1 MGVFVGVGVVVV
13 VVVEMLLGG
22 WCAGQ
27 WVGVV
32 RTWLGVGGAVWGSGG
47 LGLGLVA
54 GDQVDEVGGEQLGPL
69 RAWRG
74 GRGDG

>member
-54 GDQVDEVGGEQLGPL
+54 GDRVDEVGGVQLGPL
-69 RAWRG
+69 LAWRG
-74 GRGDG
+74 ERGDG

>member
-1 MGVFVGVGVVVV
+1 VVV

-54 GDQVDEVGGEQLGPL
+54 GDQVDEGGGEQLGPL

-74 GRGDG
+74 VRGDG